1 MPTRKDDKAPLLELA
16 TRSLDEQ
23 PLAIGAVARSVIR
36 MTADSEVSI
45 RELARAISSDP
56 GLSGKII
63 KTANSAFYAGPS
75 VVTSIPGAIS
85 KLGIIATRSAAIT
98 ASVQALYRGGG
109 HEGLEHAL
117 WRHSL
122 AAAVA
127 AKIVMQQA
135 GSPLAEEAFLC
146 ALLHDIAK
154 LILLQRFPDKYK
166 PLLRRTMENNEM
178 SLEIELTAMGFTHAD
193 LGAMILERWAFGP
206 TSIRAVRFHHDP
218 NRAGAATDEDK
229 IRRDAVLL
237 SYAIC
242 MANAIAKHLEKS
254 ARSASGT
261 DLPNCPANAYFG
273 FTDGQIRQILEE
285 TSFRVGDELQV
296 FGQADTPMFSTQY
309 RTRLPSHI
317 R

>member
-1 MPTRKDDKAPLLELA
+1 MPTREDDKTPLLELA

-36 MTADSEVSI
+36 MTSDSEVSI

-75 VVTSIPGAIS
+75 IVTSIPGAIA
-85 KLGIIATRSAAIT
+85 KLGITATRSAAIA

-122 AAAVA
+122 AAAIA
-127 AKIVMQQA
+127 ARIVIQHT
-135 GSPLAEEAFLC
+135 GSSLAEEAFLC

-154 LILLQRFPDKYK
+154 LVLLQRFPDKYK
-166 PLLRRTMENNEM
+166 PILKRTLENDEA

-206 TSIRAVRFHHDP
+206 ASIRAVRFHHDP
-218 NRAGAATDEDK
+218 NRAGTATDGDN

-254 ARSASGT
+254 AQSACGT
-261 DLPNCPANAYFG
+261 DLPTCPANAYFG

-296 FGQADTPMFSTQY
+296 FGQPDTPMFSTRC
-309 RTRLPSHI
+309 RTRIPSHI
-317 R
+317 K